1 MIDENLKEEFKK
13 LKIKGIEENNNE
25 ENNNEENNNEENNN
39 ADFEN
44 YKKRLKIKNANKT
57 LELLHIKMK
66 HKKGDIFN
74 IRKLVT

>member
-1 MIDENLKEEFKK
+1 MILIDENLKEEFKK
-13 LKIKGIEENNNE
+13 LKIQGI
-25 ENNNEENNNEENNN
+25 EENNN

-44 YKKRLKIKNANKT
+44 SKKRLKIKNANKT

-66 HKKGDIFN
+66 PKKGEIFN

>member
-13 LKIKGIEENNNE
+13 LKIKV
-25 ENNNEENNNEENNN
+25 EENNN

-66 HKKGDIFN
+66 HKKGDNKKGDNKKGDIFN

>member
-1 MIDENLKEEFKK
+1 MILIDENLKEEFKK
-13 LKIKGIEENNNE
+13 LKIQVIEENNN
-25 ENNNEENNNEENNN
+25 
-39 ADFEN
+39 AYFEN

>member
-13 LKIKGIEENNNE
+13 LKIKVI
-25 ENNNEENNNEENNN
+25 EENNN

-74 IRKLVT
+74 IRFLILDF

>member
-13 LKIKGIEENNNE
+13 LKIKGI
-25 ENNNEENNNEENNN
+25 EENNN

>member
-13 LKIKGIEENNNE
+13 LKIKVI
-25 ENNNEENNNEENNN
+25 EENNN

-66 HKKGDIFN
+66 PKKGDIFN
-74 IRKLVT
+74 IRFLILDF